1 MKILKRAA
9 DAMKDKRSIYMARVI
24 RRRGLTH
31 PDLEAAIIKATSHDS
46 SCIDYKNSHRV
57 FAWARTSPSF
67 LSPLLISLSKRLQKT
82 RSWVVAL
89 KGLLLIHGVFC
100 SKSPYLS
107 RIGRLPFDLSSF
119 HDTCIKS
126 SLSWGLSA
134 FVRAYFFFLDEKSCF
149 LNEFSLE
156 RGSGF
161 SGLGGESG
169 FSGLERESGFSG
181 LERERG
187 ISGGEREN
195 GVEGE
200 TEMETVLSKLQR
212 SQALLDLLLQIR
224 PYGNGMNQKLV
235 LEAMDCVVIEIFDV
249 YSNICNGVARVLIGI
264 FEANKREAIFALK
277 ILKKASD
284 QSTHLTSYFNIS
296 REMGVLNATEFP
308 SVEKIPEQDI
318 RDLEQIVYG
327 FPIENSNVGFRDS
340 NVEKGR
346 VERERGRGEREK
358 EKQLVVHNGYENHNV
373 GLSTGP
379 NLEHEKQ
386 LVVHNGYENHN
397 VGLSTGPNLE
407 HGKQERERQERERQE
422 KQSKTIVTQKWVVFN
437 DEFAHAPEMIQL
449 GNGVTYGNYVLNA
462 GNKGIKGDP
471 FAASLNISPPLYSSN
486 GGISNSMAWHG
497 SGWNQRSFIIH

>member
-264 FEANKREAIFALK
+264 FEANKREAFFALK

-358 EKQLVVHNGYENHNV
+358 
-373 GLSTGP
+373 
-379 NLEHEKQ
+379 EKQ